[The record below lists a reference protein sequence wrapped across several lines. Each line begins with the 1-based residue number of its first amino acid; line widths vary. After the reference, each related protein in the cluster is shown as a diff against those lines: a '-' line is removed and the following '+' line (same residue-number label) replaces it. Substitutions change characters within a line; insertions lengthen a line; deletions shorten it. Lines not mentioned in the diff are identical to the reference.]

1 MQEQTEDFII
11 VHCCVRKVTPR
22 PGVPETHS
30 DNEEKHQRTH
40 TPVSMTVDKQAEQR
54 PCLESSGREKEIA
67 VFLCEPEVAWPGHK
81 G

>member
-1 MQEQTEDFII
+1 MQKQTEDFII

-30 DNEEKHQRTH
+30 DEEKRQRMH
-40 TPVSMTVDKQAEQR
+40 AQVSTVVDKQR
-54 PCLESSGREKEIA
+54 PCLESSGCEKGIA
-67 VFLCEPEVAWPGHK
+67 VFLCEQEVAWPGHK